1 MRRIARKNKNGTTT
15 AYIQL
20 AHNYRDPKTGVPKA
34 KVLHSFGREDELD
47 VDSIR
52 RLIKSMCR
60 FLSPEE
66 ALGVMT
72 EMDGDTGPFDVEWS
86 RDLGGPWLLDQ
97 LWQKLGIRNVLEKL
111 LKDRRYQVP
120 VERAVFSMVANRAL
134 EPSSKL
140 KVEEWVQEDVI
151 IDDLPE
157 VAVQQLYRAM
167 DFVLESEEDLQ
178 REVYWSVANLL
189 NLEVDL
195 LYFDTTSTY
204 FEIEDEDEGE
214 DGFRKRGHSK
224 DKRRDLPQAII
235 GLAVTREGI
244 PVRCWA
250 WPGNTADM
258 SVVSQVKK
266 DLTNWKLGRVITVL
280 DRGFSSKENLKELQK
295 AGGHYIVGDKMRSGK
310 PEVNEAMKR
319 PGRYHEI
326 RENLRA
332 KEIVVGDGE
341 ARHRYVLVHNP
352 AEAKRQKAKRG
363 KIIENLKAQLAQI
376 KDLPPNQHTK
386 AVCALVSHRTY
397 GRYLRSTKAGRPR
410 IDMKKVR
417 DEERYD
423 GKYLLKTSDDTLST
437 EDVALG
443 YKQLMDV
450 ERAFRTLK
458 SQLDL
463 RPVYHRLEDRI
474 RAHVLLCWLALLL
487 VRIIENATGETWTSV
502 KTVMDRMKLV
512 KFKSKDGSF
521 LQRTDTTPRQK
532 SILSSLELKEPPI
545 VHGVE
550 PGRRT
555 L

>member
-47 VDSIR
+47 VESIR

-60 FLSPEE
+60 FLGPEE
-66 ALGVMT
+66 ALEIVAGM
-72 EMDGDTGPFDVEWS
+72 EGASGPLAVEWS
-86 RDLGGPWLLDQ
+86 RGLGGPWILDQ
-97 LWQKLGIRNVLEKL
+97 LWQKLGIQSVLERL
-111 LKDRRYQVP
+111 LKTRHYQVP

-134 EPSSKL
+134 APASKL
-140 KVEEWVQEDVI
+140 KVEEWVHEDVV

-167 DFVLESEEDLQ
+167 DFVLASEEELQ

-204 FEIEDEDEGE
+204 FEIEEEDEGE

-224 DKRRDLPQAII
+224 DERPDRPQAVI

-244 PVRCWA
+244 PVRCWS

-258 SVVSQVKK
+258 SVISQVKK
-266 DLTNWKLGRVITVL
+266 DLRGWKLGRVITVL
-280 DRGFSSKENLKELQK
+280 DRGFSSKDNLKELQK
-295 AGGHYIVGDKMRSGK
+295 AGGHYIVGDRMRSGQAD
-310 PEVNEAMKR
+310 VNEAMKR
-319 PGRYHEI
+319 PGRYQEI

-341 ARHRYVLVHNP
+341 ARSRYVLVHNP
-352 AEAKRQKAKRG
+352 AEARRQKAKREEMI
-363 KIIENLKAQLAQI
+363 KNLKAQLAQI
-376 KDLPPNQHTK
+376 KELPENQHTK

-397 GRYLRSTKAGRPR
+397 GRYLTRTKAGRPR

-437 EDVALG
+437 EDIALG

-463 RPVYHRLEDRI
+463 RPVYHRLEERI

-487 VRIIENATGETWTSV
+487 VRIIENATGETWASV
-502 KTVMDRMKLV
+502 RTVMDRMKLV
-512 KFKSKDGSF
+512 KFNSKDGSF
-521 LQRTDTTPRQK
+521 LQRTDTTPKQT
-532 SILSSLELKEPPI
+532 SILSSLQLKEPPL
-545 VHGVE
+545 VYDVG
-550 PGRRT
+550 PT
-555 L
+555 KKTP

>member
-47 VDSIR
+47 VESIR

-60 FLSPEE
+60 FLRPEE
-66 ALGVMT
+66 ALGVVA
-72 EMDGDTGPFDVEWS
+72 EMDGDSGPLAVEWS
-86 RDLGGPWLLDQ
+86 RDLGGPWILDQ
-97 LWQKLGIRNVLEKL
+97 LWQKLGIRHVLEKL
-111 LKDRRYQVP
+111 LQARRYQVP
-120 VERAVFSMVANRAL
+120 VERVVFSMVANRAL
-134 EPSSKL
+134 DPASKR
-140 KVEEWVQEDVI
+140 KVEEWVHEDVV
-151 IDDLPE
+151 IDDLPQ

-167 DFVLESEEDLQ
+167 DFVLASEEELQ

-204 FEIEDEDEGE
+204 FEIEEEDEGE

-224 DKRRDLPQAII
+224 DKRPDRPQAVI

-244 PVRCWA
+244 PVRCWS

-258 SVVSQVKK
+258 SVVNQVKK
-266 DLTNWKLGRVITVL
+266 DLRGWKLGRVITVL

-295 AGGHYIVGDKMRSGK
+295 AGGHYIVGDRMRSGK
-310 PEVNEAMKR
+310 ADVNEAMKR
-319 PGRYHEI
+319 SGRYHEI
-326 RENLRA
+326 RKNLRA
-332 KEIVVGDGE
+332 KEIIVGDGE
-341 ARHRYVLVHNP
+341 ARSRYVLVHNP
-352 AEAKRQKAKRG
+352 SEARRQKVKREEMI
-363 KIIENLKAQLAQI
+363 KNLKAQLAQI
-376 KDLPPNQHTK
+376 KDLPENHHTK

-397 GRYLRSTKAGRPR
+397 GRYLASTKAGRPR

-437 EDVALG
+437 EDIALG

-463 RPVYHRLEDRI
+463 RPVYHRLEERI

-487 VRIIENATGETWTSV
+487 VRIIENATGESWTSV
-502 KTVMDRMKLV
+502 RTVMDRMKLV
-512 KFKSKDGSF
+512 KFNSNDGSF
-521 LQRTDTTPRQK
+521 LQRTDATPKQK
-532 SILSSLELKEPPI
+532 EILSSLQLKEPPL
-545 VHGVE
+545 VYDVG
-550 PGRRT
+550 PT
-555 L
+555 KSTP